1 LKVSKAKAAEHR
13 AALLAAA
20 AALLKEQ
27 GFTGASVAEISQ
39 KAGLTQAAF
48 YRHFESKA
56 AFALEANRM
65 SHADD
70 LAAWRALRGAV
81 PGDVAAHLDAYLS
94 EEHCRDVAAGC
105 PMAAY
110 GRRCGGRTMR
120 CKPPSRRGSRTQC
133 RCCRTPALSH
143 RLPISA
149 ARQRALLLV
158 SSLVGS
164 MAVARAVETSNPDL
178 AGEILQAARD
188 ELRHLAASEGAA
200 GTGEPAM
207 PVGADP

>member
-1 LKVSKAKAAEHR
+1 
-13 AALLAAA
+13 
-20 AALLKEQ
+20 
-27 GFTGASVAEISQ
+27 
-39 KAGLTQAAF
+39 
-48 YRHFESKA
+48 
-56 AFALEANRM
+56 M
-65 SHADD
+65 
-70 LAAWRALRGAV
+70 
-81 PGDVAAHLDAYLS
+81 
-94 EEHCRDVAAGC
+94 
-105 PMAAY
+105 
-110 GRRCGGRTMR
+110 
-120 CKPPSRRGSRTQC
+120 
-133 RCCRTPALSH
+133 SH

-149 ARQRALLLV
+149 ARQRALLLI